1 VPDTILFRKVKR
13 DRPNPLPAKRTM
25 PVAAAEFA
33 KSGKP
38 FGGMADGRLLAVA
51 RSFQDG
57 TILCLLDHRGRVI
70 G

>member
-1 VPDTILFRKVKR
+1 
-13 DRPNPLPAKRTM
+13 M

-38 FGGMADGRLLAVA
+38 VGGMADGRLFAVA
-51 RSFQDG
+51 RLLQDG
-57 TILCLLDHRGRVI
+57 TILCLLDHRGRII